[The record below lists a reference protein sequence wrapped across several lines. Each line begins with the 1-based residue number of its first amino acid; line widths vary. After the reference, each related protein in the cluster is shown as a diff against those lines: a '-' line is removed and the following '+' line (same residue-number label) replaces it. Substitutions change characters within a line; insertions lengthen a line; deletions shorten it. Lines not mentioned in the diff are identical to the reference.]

1 MRWMSERSKEEAF
14 DDPITPA
21 RAWRYGDPE
30 PEVKET
36 KPGTV
41 AKPTKTSCLL
51 GSEIPETEGGREPD
65 LVIRG
70 VIRLLESRPRQ
81 ASMKK
86 SFGLPSRDRT
96 SLTYR

>member
-1 MRWMSERSKEEAF
+1 MRWMSDRSKEEAF
-14 DDPITPA
+14 GDPSTPA

-30 PEVKET
+30 PEVKDT

-51 GSEIPETEGGREPD
+51 GSEIPDTEGGREPD
-65 LVIRG
+65 LVISV

-96 SLTYR
+96 SLT

>member
-1 MRWMSERSKEEAF
+1 MDEAF
-14 DDPITPA
+14 CDPITPA

-41 AKPTKTSCLL
+41 ANPTKTSCLL
-51 GSEIPETEGGREPD
+51 GSEIPDTEGGRGAD
-65 LVIRG
+65 LVISG
-70 VIRLLESRPRQ
+70 VIRVLESRPRH

-86 SFGLPSRDRT
+86 SFGLPSRDLT
-96 SLTYR
+96 SLTYIIQKQNLVP